1 MKKIGLFFLSMVIAV
16 GLMAQ
21 NVITGTAKLKG
32 DEQAVAGVTVMLGS
46 SNQQIVT
53 NEDGSFT
60 LSSENTGSD
69 VLIFSGNGIINY
81 QRIINV
87 QSGKTDVGVIYL
99 TINAQSAVEEDMML
113 TISEEELDAE
123 GSSQNVSGLLS
134 SQGDVFTSN
143 AGYQFSSMRFRMRG
157 LDGKYNQ
164 TYLNGVLMNDAE
176 RGWFTYSQIG
186 GLNDMVRTK
195 ETVNATEANTFS
207 FGNVGG
213 AVNINARASA
223 VRKGFKVSQ
232 VASNRTYTTRTMVT
246 YATGLMNNGWAFAVS
261 GSYRWA
267 KEGYVA
273 GTFYDAWAF
282 AVAAEKRFNEKHS
295 LSLTVMGAP
304 TNRGQQAGSTQE
316 AYDLTPKD
324 NFFFVRIPGK
334 GYGNNNYNANWGYQN
349 GVMRNAKQ
357 VKSFTPIAIFSHE
370 WKIDEASKLTT
381 SLGYKYQ
388 MDGRTAMNWYKA
400 ADPRPD
406 YYRNLP
412 NYHITL
418 GNEAAAEV
426 RKQLWMNDES
436 YRQINWD
443 KMYQTNYLANAQ
455 GKSGRYM
462 IENRRNDQQV
472 VTLNSVLNYKFNEAW
487 RLDGGLE
494 VQMTIAN
501 HFKLVDDLLGA
512 DYWLDI
518 DQYGERDNPG
528 NPDFMQNDLNNPNR
542 KVYVGDKFG
551 YNYDIYANNAKLWA
565 QATYS
570 ASNFDVYFG
579 AQAHYSNFWRYGHMN
594 NGRSSVDTIAGMFNG
609 NVIAR
614 YAIPNSYG
622 LSPMQHFMTYAVK
635 AGINYRITGRHIL
648 TLNIAHGTNPILAN
662 NAYFSPRV
670 KASVIPNMT
679 PENYFTADLSY
690 FVRTPVVNGRVTVY
704 ATDFKN
710 ASELSSFY
718 YDEYN
723 TYVNFAMY
731 DFNKR
736 HIGAELGLE
745 FNLGAGVSIDAIA
758 AVGQNVYTSNP
769 TATITTENGL
779 PFDDY
784 GVNQIEEIIYV
795 KGFHVDGTPEVAASI
810 GIHYFHPKYWFFDL
824 NLNYFTNTY
833 MDFNPFR
840 RTYTAIAG
848 LDRVPDNIEEL
859 GVCDRAGCKSH
870 ISKKN
875 VNLDQALYDYYVDNG
890 YTIKEEGQI
899 EDVLLL
905 DKIRSQERLKGG
917 FSLDASIGKSIRIN
931 YKYYLNINLS
941 ATNIL
946 NNRMLKTGGYEQ
958 SRFSTTNET
967 TNRAT
972 YLDRFPSKYFY
983 AYGATIY
990 LNVGFRF

>member
-1 MKKIGLFFLSMVIAV
+1 MKRIGLFLLSMTFSF
-16 GLMAQ
+16 GLIAQ
-21 NVITGTAKLKG
+21 NVIVGKVKLKS
-32 DEQAVAGVTVMLGS
+32 DEQPIAGVSVTLGS
-46 SNQQIVT
+46 TNQQVFT
-53 NEDGSFT
+53 AEDGSFE
-60 LSSENTGSD
+60 LSSSQTGSD
-69 VLIFSGNGIINY
+69 VLVFSGQGVINY

-87 QSGKTDVGVIYL
+87 QKGRTEVGDIYL
-99 TINAQSAVEEDMML
+99 TINAQAAIEEDMMF

-164 TYLNGVLMNDAE
+164 TYLNGILMNDAE

-195 ETVNATEANTFS
+195 ETVNATEANGFS

-282 AVAAEKRFNEKHS
+282 SAAAEKRINDKHS
-295 LSLTVMGAP
+295 VSLTVMGAP
-304 TNRGQQAGSTQE
+304 TKRGQQAGSTQE

-357 VKSFTPIAIFSHE
+357 VKSFTPIAVFSHE

-388 MDGRTAMNWYKA
+388 MDGRTSMNWYKA

-412 NYHITL
+412 NYYLTYKEDDGSISSA
-418 GNEAAAEV
+418 NMNNAAMRQEM
-426 RKQLWMNDES
+426 WMNDES

-472 VTLNSVLNYKFNEAW
+472 ISANSVLNYKISEAW
-487 RLDGGLE
+487 KFDGGVEL
-494 VQMTIAN
+494 QATIAN

-512 DYWLDI
+512 EYWLDI

-528 NPDFMQNDLNNPNR
+528 NPNFMQNDLNNPNR

-551 YNYDIYANNAKLWA
+551 YDYNIYANSAKLWG

-570 ASNFDVYFG
+570 GSRFDVYFG
-579 AQAHYSNFWRYGHMN
+579 AQAQYSNFWRDGKML
-594 NGRSSVDTIAGMFNG
+594 NGRSSEEIEMYSTLNG
-609 NVIAR
+609 LAYSPSWKKTVQG
-614 YAIPNSYG
+614 SYG
-622 LSPMQHFMTYAVK
+622 MSPTQNFITYAAK
-635 AGINYRITGRHIL
+635 AGINYRITGRHIVA
-648 TLNIAHGTNPILAN
+648 LNVAHGTNPLLAN
-662 NAYFSPRV
+662 TAYFSQRIKPNL
-670 KASVIPNMT
+670 IPFLK
-679 PENYFTADLSY
+679 PEMYVSADLSY
-690 FVRTPVVNGRVTVY
+690 YVRTPIVNGRVTIY
-704 ATDFKN
+704 NTNFWNSSD
-710 ASELSSFY
+710 LSSFY
-718 YDEYN
+718 NDEYN
-723 TYVNFAMY
+723 TFVNFAMY
-731 DFNKR
+731 GFNKR
-736 HIGAELGLE
+736 HTGAEVGLE
-745 FNLGAGVSIDAIA
+745 FNVGGGFTIDAIA
-758 AVGQNVYTSNP
+758 SIGQNLYT
-769 TATITTENGL
+769 TDAQATISYENGL
-779 PFDDY
+779 EAD
-784 GVNQIEEIIYV
+784 QQETILC
-795 KGFHVDGTPEVAASI
+795 KGFHLDGTPEIASSV
-810 GIHYFHPKYWFFDL
+810 GLHYFHPKYWFIDL
-824 NLNYFTNTY
+824 NVNYFTNTY
-833 MDFNPFR
+833 LDFNPLR
-840 RTYTAIAG
+840 RTEKAIAG
-848 LDRVPDNIEEL
+848 LDPADKKDAEL
-859 GVCDRAGCKSH
+859 
-870 ISKKN
+870 ISRIT
-875 VNLDQALYDYYVDNG
+875 D
-890 YTIKEEGQI
+890 
-899 EDVLLL
+899 
-905 DKIRSQERLKGG
+905 QERLKGG
-917 FSLDASIGKSIRIN
+917 VTVDASIGKSIRIN

-946 NNRMLKTGGYEQ
+946 NNRNLKTGGYEQ
-958 SRFSTTNET
+958 SRFSTTNSNT
-967 TNRAT
+967 DRAT
-972 YLDRFPSKYFY
+972 YLDRFPPKYFY

>member
-1 MKKIGLFFLSMVIAV
+1 MKRIGLFFLSMLFAFGV
-16 GLMAQ
+16 MAQ
-21 NVITGTAKLKG
+21 NVIVGKVKLKN
-32 DEQAVAGVTVMLGS
+32 DEQPIAGVSVVLGS
-46 SNQQIVT
+46 TNQEVFT
-53 NEDGSFT
+53 TEDGLFSLT
-60 LSSENTGSD
+60 SLNEGSD
-69 VLIFSGNGIINY
+69 VLVFSGQGVINY

-87 QSGKTDVGVIYL
+87 QKGRTDVGDIYL
-99 TINAQSAVEEDMML
+99 SINAQAAIEEDVMFS
-113 TISEEELDAE
+113 ISEEELDAE

-195 ETVNATEANTFS
+195 ETVNATEANSFS
-207 FGNVGG
+207 FSNVGG

-246 YATGLMNNGWAFAVS
+246 YATGMMNNGWAFAVS

-282 AVAAEKRFNEKHS
+282 SAAAEKRINDKHS
-295 LSLTVMGAP
+295 VSLTVMGAP
-304 TNRGQQAGSTQE
+304 TKRGQQAGSTQE
-316 AYDLTPKD
+316 AYDLTPRD

-357 VKSFTPIAIFSHE
+357 VKSFTPIAVFSHE
-370 WKIDEASKLTT
+370 WKIDEASRLTT

-388 MDGRTAMNWYKA
+388 MDGRTSMNWYKA

-412 NYHITL
+412 GYYLSYYNKDGSLSQSSIDQANL
-418 GNEAAAEV
+418 REE
-426 RKQLWMNDES
+426 LWRTDET

-462 IENRRNDQQV
+462 VENRRNDQQV
-472 VTLNSVLNYKFNEAW
+472 ITANSVLNYKISEAW
-487 RLDGGLE
+487 KVDGGVEL
-494 VQMTIAN
+494 QATIAN

-512 DYWLDI
+512 EYWLDI

-528 NPDFMQNDLNNPNR
+528 NPNFMQNDLNNPNR

-551 YNYDIYANNAKLWA
+551 YNYDIYANNAKLWG

-579 AQAHYSNFWRYGHMN
+579 AQAQYSNFWRVGKML
-594 NGRSSVDTIAGMFNG
+594 NGRSSEEIEMYSTLNG
-609 NVIAR
+609 LAYSESWKKTVQG
-614 YAIPNSYG
+614 SYG
-622 LSPMQHFMTYAVK
+622 VSPTQNFITYAAK

-648 TLNIAHGTNPILAN
+648 ALNVAHGTNPLLAN
-662 NAYFSPRV
+662 TAYFAQRIKPNL
-670 KASVIPNMT
+670 IPFLK
-679 PENYFTADLSY
+679 PEMYVTADLSY
-690 FVRTPVVNGRVTVY
+690 YVRTPIVNGRVTIY
-704 ATDFKN
+704 NTNFWNSSD
-710 ASELSSFY
+710 LSSFY
-718 YDEYN
+718 NDEYN

-731 DFNKR
+731 GFNKR
-736 HIGAELGLE
+736 HTGAEIGLE
-745 FNLGAGVSIDAIA
+745 FNVGGGFTIDAIA
-758 AVGQNVYTSNP
+758 GIGQNLYT
-769 TATITTENGL
+769 TDAQATISYENGL
-779 PFDDY
+779 EAD
-784 GVNQIEEIIYV
+784 QQETILC
-795 KGFHVDGTPEVAASI
+795 KGFHLDGTPEVATSV
-810 GIHYFHPKYWFFDL
+810 GLHYFHPKYWFIDL
-824 NLNYFTNTY
+824 NVNYFTNTY
-833 MDFNPFR
+833 LDFNPLR
-840 RTYTAIAG
+840 RTAKAIEG
-848 LDRVPDNIEEL
+848 LDPADVD
-859 GVCDRAGCKSH
+859 DA
-870 ISKKN
+870 
-875 VNLDQALYDYYVDNG
+875 ALIARIQN
-890 YTIKEEGQI
+890 
-899 EDVLLL
+899 
-905 DKIRSQERLKGG
+905 QERLDGG
-917 FSLDASIGKSIRIN
+917 VTVDASIGKSIRID

-946 NNRMLKTGGYEQ
+946 NNRNLRTGGYEQ
-958 SRFSTTNET
+958 SRFRADDTSTTLDE
-967 TNRAT
+967 RAV
-972 YLDRFPSKYFY
+972 YLQRFPSKYFY
-983 AYGATIY
+983 AFGSTIY
-990 LNVGFRF
+990 LNIGFRF

>member
-1 MKKIGLFFLSMVIAV
+1 MKRIGLFLLSMTFSF
-16 GLMAQ
+16 GLIAQ
-21 NVITGTAKLKG
+21 NVIVGKVKLKS
-32 DEQAVAGVTVMLGS
+32 DEQPIAGVSVTLGS
-46 SNQQIVT
+46 TNQQVFT
-53 NEDGSFT
+53 AEDGSFE
-60 LSSENTGSD
+60 LSSSQTGSD
-69 VLIFSGNGIINY
+69 VLVFSGQGVINY

-87 QSGKTDVGVIYL
+87 QKGRTEVGDIYL
-99 TINAQSAVEEDMML
+99 TINAQAAIEEDMMF

-164 TYLNGVLMNDAE
+164 TYLNGILMNDAE

-195 ETVNATEANTFS
+195 ETVNATEANGFS

-282 AVAAEKRFNEKHS
+282 SAAAEKRINDKHS
-295 LSLTVMGAP
+295 VSLTVMGAP
-304 TNRGQQAGSTQE
+304 TKRGQQAGSTQE

-357 VKSFTPIAIFSHE
+357 VKSFTPIAVFSHE
-370 WKIDEASKLTT
+370 WKIDAASKLTT

-388 MDGRTAMNWYKA
+388 MDGRTSMNWYKA

-412 NYHITL
+412 NYHITMD
-418 GNEAAAEV
+418 NPAAAAV
-426 RKQLWMNDES
+426 REELWKTDES

-472 VTLNSVLNYKFNEAW
+472 ISANSVLNYKINEVW
-487 RLDGGLE
+487 KFDGGVEL
-494 VQMTIAN
+494 QATIAN

-512 DYWLDI
+512 NYWLDI

-528 NPDFMQNDLNNPNR
+528 NQDFMQNDLNNPNR

-551 YNYDIYANNAKLWA
+551 YDYDIYANNAKLWG

-570 ASNFDVYFG
+570 GSRFDVYFG
-579 AQAHYSNFWRYGHMN
+579 AQAQYSNFWRYGHMN
-594 NGRSSVDTIAGMFNG
+594 NGRSAVDTIAGTFNG
-609 NVIAR
+609 NEIAR
-614 YAIPNSYG
+614 YKIDNSYG

-648 TLNIAHGTNPILAN
+648 ALNVAHGTNPILAN

-670 KASVIPNMT
+670 KASIIPNLE
-679 PENYFTADLSY
+679 PEQYFSADLSY
-690 FVRTPVVNGRVTVY
+690 YVRTPIVNGRVTIY
-704 ATDFKN
+704 NTNFWN

-736 HIGAELGLE
+736 HLGAEIGLE
-745 FNLGAGVSIDAIA
+745 FNVGAGVSIDAIA
-758 AVGQNVYTSNP
+758 AIGQNVYTSNP

-784 GVNQIEEIIYV
+784 NGKNEIQETIYV
-795 KGFHVDGTPEVAASI
+795 KGFHLDGTPEVAASI

-824 NLNYFTNTY
+824 NVNYFTNSY
-833 MDFNPFR
+833 LDFNPFR
-840 RTYTAIAG
+840 RTYTAISG
-848 LDRVPDNIEEL
+848 LDKLPNNIEEL
-859 GVCDRAGCKSH
+859 GVEDL
-870 ISKKN
+870 KN
-875 VNLDQALYDYYVDNG
+875 MNLDNAIVNYYINNNISINKNDKDQV
-890 YTIKEEGQI
+890 
-899 EDVLLL
+899 EDILLM
-905 DKIRSQERLKGG
+905 DRIRQQERLKGG
-917 FSLDASIGKSIRIN
+917 VTVDVSVGKSIRIN

-946 NNRMLKTGGYEQ
+946 NNRNLKTGGYEQ
-958 SRFSTTNET
+958 SRFSTTNTSADRE
-967 TNRAT
+967 T
-972 YLDRFPSKYFY
+972 YLNRFPNKYFY
-983 AYGATIY
+983 AYGSTIY